1 MIIQRNYS
9 PSALPKGTDVA
20 ELTSRIIGPLTLLIE
35 RSGIDQDNALGLRV
49 HLDWI
54 QYKTCFRDPVVVR
67 RAVDQREQLLPLCE
81 IAIDLRQAAT
91 PAFDQ
96 HLTNAVDA
104 LKGVAPQNGQAPFIL
119 DAFKPWRE
127 SIIWPFNRL
136 FWQQLGDWEAYAKRG
151 FEAALPS
158 GGSDANHPDAV
169 QESVVEFWDAAPGP
183 GQARQSASRHLRDG
197 NRRRLG
203 RARAPVARSV
213 PGVRY
218 REGHRLLPSR

>member
-35 RSGIDQDNALGLRV
+35 RSGIDQDNALSLRV

-67 RAVDQREQLLPLCE
+67 RAVDQQEQPLPLSE

-91 PAFDQ
+91 PAFDE
-96 HLTNAVDA
+96 HLTNAVDM

-119 DAFKPWRE
+119 DRFKPWRE
-127 SIIWPFNRL
+127 SIIWP
-136 FWQQLGDWEAYAKRG
+136 WLGGE
-151 FEAALPS
+151 
-158 GGSDANHPDAV
+158 
-169 QESVVEFWDAAPGP
+169 
-183 GQARQSASRHLRDG
+183 
-197 NRRRLG
+197 
-203 RARAPVARSV
+203 
-213 PGVRY
+213 
-218 REGHRLLPSR
+218 

>member
-9 PSALPKGTDVA
+9 PSAQPKGTDVA

-35 RSGIDQDNALGLRV
+35 RSGIDQDNGQGLRV

-67 RAVDQREQLLPLCE
+67 RAVDQQEQPLPLAE

-91 PAFDQ
+91 PAFND
-96 HLTNAVDA
+96 HLTNAVET
-104 LKGVAPQNGQAPFIL
+104 LKGHAPSGEYAPFFL
-119 DAFKPWRE
+119 DTFKPWRD

-136 FWQQLGDWEAYAKRG
+136 FWQQLGDWETYAKRG

-158 GGSDANHPDAV
+158 GGSDANHPEAV
-169 QESVVEFWDAAPGP
+169 KEGVVEFWDLLHDLDKR
-183 GQARQSASRHLRDG
+183 GQ
-197 NRRRLG
+197 
-203 RARAPVARSV
+203 
-213 PGVRY
+213 
-218 REGHRLLPSR
+218 LPHDIYAMEVL